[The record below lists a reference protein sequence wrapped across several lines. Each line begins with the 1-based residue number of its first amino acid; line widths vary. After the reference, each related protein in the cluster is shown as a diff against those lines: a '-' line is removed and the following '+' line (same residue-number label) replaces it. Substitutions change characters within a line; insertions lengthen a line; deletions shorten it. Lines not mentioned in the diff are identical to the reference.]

1 MKIGITNYSP
11 FVDQR
16 DNSFVEGRLSVY
28 LRDSDTLAD
37 TYTLEAGTFVQAEN
51 PVLLHAGIPD
61 DTLFAD
67 AGIYRLKVEKYTGP
81 TGSLSVESPDGYFEQ
96 IDIYEVG
103 FDWDS
108 ESSSATVVENMEDL
122 ATVDPSVGSVTV
134 LCHDSLGDCV
144 PRTYIWD
151 ESAVDTVDGGYVVGS
166 NVSDTGRWI
175 LLWGDEILPCT
186 VYGVT
191 PENTGNLNLLL
202 NYPLLV
208 GSFHIVTAPCVRFLP
223 GDYDVY
229 STFVTD
235 KELCFDDGARF
246 TAATFTCPCARTFG
260 GNSSY
265 VADFNFTDKATVAHS
280 SWFRSV
286 YSFWTCGASTLIID
300 ATNYFTNKMV
310 YSSAHVNQATIVGR
324 TRIDATYGA
333 NGYLYIEN
341 CTIVGAKIFSPSLDR
356 IRFRL
361 MDVKLEW
368 FNSTDYRNFDFG
380 LISQGHRLQVRT
392 RADVNQLSIENFLQ
406 EPSIFVLAIL
416 ADEQTVLDGTG
427 LEIHDVLATNEQLTT
442 IKNVAYTGSIS
453 DSACNN
459 WQNVTVSGTLAF
471 VGSSRNVYMKGCNI
485 ALSGDTRPI
494 SYLSLTDCTV
504 RYNGKF
510 CPSYTEMHVKGG
522 TFSAPVELSDS
533 AKQSRTKNKTVVF
546 DGVDIDMSGASIW
559 VNSIEMR
566 NCRSSAHV
574 YLVPYSADGHFYVDG
589 TFDHNRFIG
598 GSLIDVNVKDP
609 ITESAVRE
617 VLCNLAVTNNS
628 FEQEDSRGI
637 AVPRFC
643 NDFVHTFVDSASV
656 TVYRGNIGKCP
667 RECTKTFTFKASN
680 MTRTWGTGG
689 NAWHFLTE
697 YYEERVWNMNTLN
710 GFFHAAGN
718 AYQQAD
724 SQAPDN
730 VRPAYTYMGYLLHIG
745 DVALSDAK
753 NDQFLVCPAWQ
764 DVNGYDPNA
773 TVILY
778 AHYE

>member
-1 MKIGITNYSP
+1 MKIALGNAPYIDPRNGLP
-11 FVDQR
+11 
-16 DNSFVEGRLSVY
+16 VEGRLTVY
-28 LRDSDTLAD
+28 MADSNILAD
-37 TYTLEAGTFVQAEN
+37 VFTLEGTQFVQTVN
-51 PVLLHAGIPD
+51 PLLLHGGYTD
-61 DTLFAD
+61 DSLFANL
-67 AGIYRLKVEKYTGP
+67 GLYRIKVEKYIGP
-81 TGSLSVESPDGYFEQ
+81 EGSMSVESPDEYFEQ
-96 IDIYEVG
+96 IGVYETGMDANPSENVSTTVG
-103 FDWDS
+103 
-108 ESSSATVVENMEDL
+108 TLQDL

-134 LCHDSLGDCV
+134 LWHDSVGDCC
-144 PRTYIWD
+144 PRTYFWD
-151 ESAVDTVDGGYVVGS
+151 ASAEDDVDGGYVVGS
-166 NVSDTGRWI
+166 DLSNTGRWI

-310 YSSAHVNQATIVGR
+310 SSSAHVNQATIVGR

-341 CTIVGAKIFSPSLDR
+341 CTIVGERIFSPSLDR

-361 MDVKLEW
+361 MEFSQNW
-368 FNSTDYRNFDFG
+368 FTSTDYTQYDFG
-380 LISQGHRLQVRT
+380 LLSQGHRLQLRT
-392 RADVNQLSIENFLQ
+392 VADVNTIRIEGFPKSPNTY
-406 EPSIFVLAIL
+406 VLAVLADGQTTLDCKGAAVSNIL
-416 ADEQTVLDGTG
+416 ADNSQFS
-427 LEIHDVLATNEQLTT
+427 T
-442 IKNVAYTGSIS
+442 IRNMDYTGYIS

-546 DGVDIDMSGASIW
+546 DGVDIDMGGASIW

-617 VLCNLAVTNNS
+617 VLCNLTITYNS

-643 NDFVHTFVDSASV
+643 NDFVHKFVDSSSV

-667 RECTKTFTFKASN
+667 LEGTKVFTFKATS
-680 MTRTWGTGG
+680 MTRTYGTGD
-689 NAWHFLTE
+689 NAWHYLTE
-697 YYEERVWNMNTLN
+697 YYEERIWNMNTLD
-710 GFFHAAGN
+710 GFFAGAGN
-718 AYQQAD
+718 AYQQGE
-724 SQAPDN
+724 SWNPDN
-730 VRPAYTYMGYLLHIG
+730 VKPAFTYMDYLFHVG
-745 DVALSDAK
+745 DATLTSVK
-753 NDQFLVCPAWQ
+753 NDQFLVCHAWQ
-764 DVNGYDPNA
+764 QIKGFDLNA
-773 TVILY
+773 TIILY
-778 AHYE
+778 QHY